1 MSAST
6 HAPTLPPPRARP
18 TRSDAAPARR
28 YELDWLRTAAV
39 FGLIPFHT
47 AVIFTTGSFD
57 YVKNAQTSAAVDVL
71 TSFISIWGIPLLF
84 LVAGG
89 ASRFALATRS
99 TGQYLNERVTRLLVP
114 FTFGMLLIVPLQVY
128 IGRLSSP
135 TPPNFVTFYGDFLLS
150 LVGIFPGHLLPGPE
164 WIGHL
169 WFIPP
174 LMLFS
179 ALALPFAH
187 LLRTGRGARAVDWL
201 AGSVRGYATLA
212 LFGAPLAMVQFFALE
227 SSRLFPTAPSL
238 FIVNAIGVVAFL
250 LFFLYGY
257 LLYLDE
263 RFIASIRRDAGKA
276 LLLGSAVWLA
286 MTFAIPG
293 WQALNA
299 APPLAHV
306 TLALL
311 RGYSAWWWVMGAL
324 GMAIRYLHF
333 TTPTVEYLTRAAYP
347 VYIIHMPILSL
358 IAFWVV
364 RLDMNLWL
372 KFALIVIASLVV
384 SLAFYDLLIRR
395 VGVLR
400 LLFGLRAKKPRTE
413 KPHARRPGATTSH
426 SGGSSHSAPSPHTRA
441 ADDNRARWKKA
452 WALPPC

>member
-6 HAPTLPPPRARP
+6 HAPTLPPPQP
-18 TRSDAAPARR
+18 TRPARGDAAPARR

-47 AVIFTTGSFD
+47 AVIFTTGSYD

-89 ASRFALATRS
+89 ASRFALDTRS
-99 TGQYLNERVTRLLVP
+99 TRQYLNERVTRLLVP

-135 TPPNFVTFYGDFLLS
+135 KPPTFLAFYGDFLLS
-150 LVGIFPGHLLPGPE
+150 VVGIFQGHLLPGPE

-174 LMLFS
+174 LMAFS
-179 ALALPFAH
+179 ALALPFAY
-187 LLRTGRGARAVDWL
+187 LLRRQRGARAVNWL
-201 AGSVRGYATLA
+201 AGSMRGYATLA
-212 LFGAPLAMVQFFALE
+212 LFGAPLVVVQLTALE
-227 SSRLFPTAPSL
+227 SSRLFPAAPSL
-238 FIVNAIGVVAFL
+238 FIVNAIGIVAFL
-250 LFFLYGY
+250 IFFLYGY

-276 LLLGSAVWLA
+276 LLLGAVTWVA
-286 MTFAIPG
+286 MAFVVPQ
-293 WQALNA
+293 WDALNA
-299 APPLAHV
+299 TPALAHL

-324 GMAIRYLHF
+324 GMAIRYLQF

-364 RLDMNLWL
+364 QLDMSIWL
-372 KFALIVIASLVV
+372 KFGLIVVASLAI
-384 SLAFYDLLIRR
+384 SLAIYDLLIRR
-395 VGVLR
+395 IGVLR
-400 LLFGLRAKKPRTE
+400 LLFGLRAGKPRGE
-413 KPHARRPGATTSH
+413 KPRAEKPGAGRPGATTAH
-426 SGGSSHSAPSPHTRA
+426 APTGQEAPMVH
-441 ADDNRARWKKA
+441 
-452 WALPPC
+452 